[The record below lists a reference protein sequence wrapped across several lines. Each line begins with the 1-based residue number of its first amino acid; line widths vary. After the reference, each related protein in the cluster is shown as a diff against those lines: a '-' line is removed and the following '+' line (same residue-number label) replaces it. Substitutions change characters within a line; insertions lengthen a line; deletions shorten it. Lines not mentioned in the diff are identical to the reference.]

1 MYSLSAECVLYLH
14 VYTVCVQLCVYSF
27 VCFSSTSIADD
38 SREEKKL
45 RSKVTEA
52 DDSTSEEGEE
62 SVSQLRESFIAE
74 REQKVSTSHSQ
85 SVQIMYC
92 YCHMQ
97 PAWN

>member
-1 MYSLSAECVLYLH
+1 MY
-14 VYTVCVQLCVYSF
+14 VCLNFSCVYISL

-38 SREEKKL
+38 SREEKRL

-74 REQKVSTSHSQ
+74 REQKVSSSHTQ
-85 SVQIMYC
+85 NMNIQVLP
-92 YCHMQ
+92 Q
-97 PAWN
+97 PAWS